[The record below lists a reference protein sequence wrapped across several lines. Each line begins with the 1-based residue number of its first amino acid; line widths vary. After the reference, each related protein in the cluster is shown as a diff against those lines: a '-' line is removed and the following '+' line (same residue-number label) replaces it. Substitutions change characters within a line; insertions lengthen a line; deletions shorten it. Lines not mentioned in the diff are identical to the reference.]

1 MAFDSLPED
10 GLWIFGYG
18 SIIWKPDFEY
28 IEKRVGYIQG
38 WRRVFY
44 QGSTDHRGI
53 PGAPGRVAT
62 LIPDPHSY
70 CYGMAFFVSR
80 AKAREI
86 MSQLDDREKG
96 GYERYR
102 EPFYARDEARQPF
115 SDVLVYVAS
124 QDNPEYL
131 GPSKTL
137 DMAFQIAHAHGPSGS
152 NAEYLL
158 NLAASLRQL
167 KLHDSH
173 IFELERHVHALL
185 ANRRK
190 TA

>member
-1 MAFDSLPED
+1 MAFDSIPQD

-28 IEKRVGYIQG
+28 ITKKVGYIEG

-44 QGSTDHRGI
+44 QGSSDHRGI

-62 LIPDPHSY
+62 LIPDPEQR
-70 CYGMAFFVSR
+70 CYGVAFFVSHEQ
-80 AKAREI
+80 ARLV
-86 MSQLDDREKG
+86 MAQLDDREKG

-102 EPFYARDEARQPF
+102 QAFFARGEIQQPF

-131 GPSKTL
+131 GPHSML

-158 NLAASLRQL
+158 NLAASLRHL
-167 KLHDSH
+167 HLHDTH
-173 IFELERHVHALL
+173 IFELERHVQALL
-185 ANRRK
+185 GNRRQS
-190 TA
+190 A

>member
-1 MAFDSLPED
+1 MAFDSIPQD

-28 IEKRVGYIQG
+28 IERKVGYIEG

-62 LIPDPHSY
+62 LVPDPGKR
-70 CYGMAFFVSR
+70 CDGVAFFVSR
-80 AKAREI
+80 DQARQV
-86 MSQLDDREKG
+86 MAQLDDREKG

-102 EPFYARDEARQPF
+102 QAFYARGEAQQPF
-115 SDVLVYVAS
+115 TDVLVYMAA

-131 GPSKTL
+131 GPSTML
-137 DMAFQIAHAHGPSGS
+137 DMAFQIAYAHGPSGS

-158 NLAASLRQL
+158 NLAASLRHL
-167 KLHDSH
+167 NLHDTH

-185 ANRRK
+185 RSKRK